1 MKRMLVC
8 GAALV
13 AVASLAPLAS
23 AQIPGAGRMIHF
35 GIGGGVSVPVSDA
48 SDAFKSGGHLK
59 GWVSFKPPALPF
71 GIRGA
76 LGYERMDLKNIATTF
91 VGTPVQGTGTVI
103 SGLGDVTL
111 GFPVGP
117 IKPYI
122 LAGLGAFNLKA
133 DDGTGYTTSK
143 TQFGIN
149 GGVGVELHLGQIAAF
164 VEGRMENIYTDQGL
178 SAALGS
184 QEKFKTQII
193 PVTFGISY

>member
-1 MKRMLVC
+1 MKTRLVLC
-8 GAALV
+8 AALV
-13 AVASLAPLAS
+13 AVASIAPLAS
-23 AQIPGAGRMIHF
+23 AQVPGVGRMVHF
-35 GIGGGVSVPVSDA
+35 GVGGGVSVPVSDA
-48 SDAFKSGGHLK
+48 KDAFKSGGHVK

-76 LGYERMDLKNIATTF
+76 LGYEKMDLKSVATTYA
-91 VGTPVQGTGTVI
+91 GTAPTGTGTVI
-103 SGLGDVTL
+103 SGLGDVTF
-111 GFPVGP
+111 GFPIGP

-133 DDGTGYTTSK
+133 DDGSGTSTSK

-149 GGVGVELHLGQIAAF
+149 GGVGLELHLGQISAF

-184 QEKFKTQII
+184 AEKFKTQII